1 MNFIHAY
8 LILTSPEPCEGASII
23 LILQTRKPRR
33 ENEITYSRF
42 AGHTFGL
49 LIRVCLSPSLTLFQA
64 LSFLGQRM
72 RQRQEGVGGWRS
84 RGDRP
89 AGLPHS
95 WTGTEAHCHFAEW
108 TEHPWKLWLVA
119 LNLRNV
125 FASPKR
131 SCACRTALQIP

>member
-72 RQRQEGVGGWRS
+72 RQRQEGVGGGEVGETDLQDS
-84 RGDRP
+84 PTRGQAQRRI
-89 AGLPHS
+89 A
-95 WTGTEAHCHFAEW
+95 T
-108 TEHPWKLWLVA
+108 
-119 LNLRNV
+119 
-125 FASPKR
+125 
-131 SCACRTALQIP
+131 LQSGQSTLGSSG